1 MPADVDSTDAGVARP
16 INRSGEDSP
25 ARWAWLLSAL
35 LLLSI
40 RPVIAAPEFP
50 QLSGRVVDLAQLLSP
65 GAQARL
71 SERLAA
77 HEQQTG
83 NQLIVVTLTS
93 LEGYS
98 IEDYGYQL
106 GRHWGI
112 GQKGKDNGALLIV
125 SRDDRKVR
133 IEVGYG
139 LEGRL
144 TDALSSN
151 IIHQRILPRFRE
163 GNFEVGIE
171 QGIDAMLNVLGGD
184 EGEIEAL
191 SKQTRSAS
199 GATLQAMFAPF
210 MILGI
215 FAGNLLMGRLGVK
228 AVPLVSGALLPLVW
242 LLSGSLALAVL
253 VAVVVAA
260 FLLIG
265 GSGGGGGGYTGSSR
279 GGYYGG
285 LGGGGFSSG
294 GGFSGGG
301 GSFGGGGASGSW

>member
-1 MPADVDSTDAGVARP
+1 MSPSCG
-16 INRSGEDSP
+16 RSPGPS
-25 ARWAWLLSAL
+25 AWAL
-35 LLLSI
+35 LLSLLLLI
-40 RPVIAAPEFP
+40 TLPATAAPEFP
-50 QLSGRVVDLAQLLSP
+50 RLSGRVVDLAQLLSP
-65 GAQARL
+65 AAQARL

-83 NQLIVVTLTS
+83 NQLVVVTVPS
-93 LEGYS
+93 LDGYS

-112 GQKGKDNGALLIV
+112 GQKGRDNGALLIV

-144 TDALSSN
+144 TDALSSS
-151 IIHQRILPRFRE
+151 IIQQRILPRFRE
-163 GNFEVGIE
+163 GNFEAGIE
-171 QGIDAMLNVLGGD
+171 QGIDAMLSVLAGD
-184 EGEIEAL
+184 EGEIKAL
-191 SKQTRSAS
+191 SKPTPTAS
-199 GATLQAMFAPF
+199 GAALQAMFAPF

-215 FAGNLLMGRLGVK
+215 FAGNLLMGRLGLK
-228 AVPLVSGALLPLVW
+228 AAPLVSGALLPLVW

-253 VAVVVAA
+253 VAIVVAA
-260 FLLIG
+260 FLLIA
-265 GSGGGGGGYTGSSR
+265 GGGGGRGGYTGSSR